1 MMKRKITGAILAGL
15 SVLTLAGCRS
25 KIPVDPDS
33 GQTGSK
39 TELRINFATGNALKT
54 LTYNTGSPITL
65 PDGSIYTNGQLKPVW
80 SYISNQ
86 LNISIKDVTVQ
97 GQTASNMI
105 QIAAATNF
113 EDAEIYGGNV
123 AETFM
128 QYGARDKLINLLD
141 YQDKLPDFMDYLE
154 EYPLI
159 KQQITAYDGGIYH
172 IPYVAEMDEFSKVF
186 YGRYNWVEVLLDT
199 DDVLPETKTLDIA
212 YEGYWKDDNQRN
224 TTNVITLQ
232 NQKALNGTLSGRDA
246 REALLQYIDST
257 YPNLEKRSDLYL
269 GETSNYDIDELI
281 ALWRVIKLYP
291 NTLFELTTGK
301 SGTCEIIPYF
311 FRTKSQREEIFK
323 LINYFGGTRVYG
335 TNTYTGKW
343 FVDESNTLQYTFYQ
357 DELYEGI
364 DYLKDIFSE
373 GLINPDYDDTNNSA
387 DYRSLFYSSDLSTN
401 SSGASTVKQLGFMT
415 FDFIPSTAASSPTG
429 VVKAMLPPVTT
440 LEGMHDDNFYHYI
453 EIPRTVMIDGWAISA
468 NTSGEKLDKAL
479 ELFNFFFTDFGSNV
493 QNFGIPDVTA
503 DFENLYTLPNQNK
516 VPTLSSWIVSQAQ
529 IYTNGDVAKF
539 GQEFMGIRMA
549 VGYKAD
555 IGFEYQNMTAQAA
568 EGYDL
573 YEKSNVLTLGY
584 NKSSKLLEL
593 SAPCYSLTQQE
604 KARLSTLTVGD
615 DQMNMIYLYIRS
627 DRNSVSSVA
636 EIKKSYEN
644 ANVSEF
650 IEIYQAAYARTRQ

>member
-257 YPNLEKRSDLYL
+257 YPNLENKSDLYL

-584 NKSSKLLEL
+584 NKSSRLLEL

>member
-25 KIPVDPDS
+25 KIPVDPDP

-212 YEGYWKDDNQRN
+212 YEGYWKDDHQRN

-257 YPNLEKRSDLYL
+257 YPNLENRSDLYL

-401 SSGASTVKQLGFMT
+401 SSGVSTVKQLGFMT

-468 NTSGEKLDKAL
+468 NTSGEKLNKAL

-493 QNFGIPDVTA
+493 QNFGIPNVTA

-573 YEKSNVLTLGY
+573 YEKFNVLTLGY

-650 IEIYQAAYARTRQ
+650 IEIYQVAYARTRQ

>member
-212 YEGYWKDDNQRN
+212 YEGYWKDDHQRN

-232 NQKALNGTLSGRDA
+232 NQKALNGSLSGRDA

-257 YPNLEKRSDLYL
+257 YPNLENRSDLYL

-584 NKSSKLLEL
+584 NKSSRLLEL

>member
-212 YEGYWKDDNQRN
+212 YEGYWKDDHQRN

-257 YPNLEKRSDLYL
+257 YPNLENRSDFYL

>member
-1 MMKRKITGAILAGL
+1 MKRKVTGAILACL
-15 SVLTLAGCRS
+15 SFLTLAGCRS
-25 KIPVDPDS
+25 KIPVNPDT
-33 GQTGSK
+33 GQTGNK

-80 SYISNQ
+80 NYVSNQ
-86 LNISIKDVTVQ
+86 LSISIKDVTVQ

-128 QYGARDKLINLLD
+128 QYGARDKLINLLE
-141 YQDKLPDFMDYLE
+141 YKDKLPDYMKYLE

-172 IPYVAEMDEFSKVF
+172 IPYIAEMDEFSKVF
-186 YGRYNWVEVLLDT
+186 YGRHNWVEVLLDT
-199 DDVLPETKTLDIA
+199 NDILSETKTLDIA
-212 YEGYWKDDNQRN
+212 YEGYWKADRQRN
-224 TTNVITLQ
+224 STNVITLQ
-232 NQKALNGTLSGRDA
+232 NQKAQNGKLSGQDA
-246 REALLQYIDST
+246 REALIGYIDAT
-257 YPNLEKRSDLYL
+257 YPELGKRSDLYL
-269 GETSNYDIDELI
+269 GENANYDIDEII

-291 NTLFELTTGK
+291 NTLFQLTTGK
-301 SGTCEIIPYF
+301 AGTCEIIPYF

-323 LINYFGGTRVYG
+323 LMNYFGGTRVYG
-335 TNTYTGKW
+335 TNTYTGKCY
-343 FVDESNTLQYTFYQ
+343 VDESDTLQYTFYQ
-357 DELYEGI
+357 DELFEGI
-364 DYLKDIFSE
+364 EYLKDIFSE

-440 LEGMHDDNFYHYI
+440 LEGMHDNNFYHYI

-468 NTSGEKLDKAL
+468 NISGEKLEKAL

-493 QNFGIPDVTA
+493 QNFGIPNVTA
-503 DFENLYTLPNQNK
+503 DFENLFTLPNQNK

-549 VGYKAD
+549 IGYKAD

-568 EGYDL
+568 EGYNL
-573 YEKSNVLTLGY
+573 YEKANVLTLGY

-615 DQMNMIYLYIRS
+615 DQMNMIYLYIRN

-636 EIKKSYEN
+636 EIKAAYEK
-644 ANVSEF
+644 ANVLEF
-650 IEIYQAAYARTRQ
+650 IEIYQTAYARTRQ

>member
-1 MMKRKITGAILAGL
+1 MMKRKITGTILAGL

-212 YEGYWKDDNQRN
+212 YEGYWKDDHQRN

-257 YPNLEKRSDLYL
+257 YPNLENRSDLYL

-636 EIKKSYEN
+636 EIKKSYGN

>member
-212 YEGYWKDDNQRN
+212 YEGYWKDDHQRN

-257 YPNLEKRSDLYL
+257 YPNLENRSDLYL

-440 LEGMHDDNFYHYI
+440 LEGMHDDKFYHYI

>member
-128 QYGARDKLINLLD
+128 QYGARNKLINLLD

-212 YEGYWKDDNQRN
+212 YEGYWKDDHQRN

-257 YPNLEKRSDLYL
+257 YPNLENRSDLYL

-401 SSGASTVKQLGFMT
+401 SSGVSTVKQLGFMT

-429 VVKAMLPPVTT
+429 VVKAMLPPMTT

-453 EIPRTVMIDGWAISA
+453 EIPRTVMIDGWSISA
-468 NTSGEKLDKAL
+468 NTSGEKLNKAL

>member
-224 TTNVITLQ
+224 TTNVIILQ

-257 YPNLEKRSDLYL
+257 YPNLENRSDLYL

>member
-1 MMKRKITGAILAGL
+1 MIKRKITGAILAGL

-212 YEGYWKDDNQRN
+212 YEGYWKDDHQRN

-246 REALLQYIDST
+246 REALLRYIDST
-257 YPNLEKRSDLYL
+257 YPNLENRSDLYL

-364 DYLKDIFSE
+364 DYLKGIFSE

-468 NTSGEKLDKAL
+468 NTSGEKLNKAL

>member
-199 DDVLPETKTLDIA
+199 DDVLEETKTLDIA

-246 REALLQYIDST
+246 REVLLQYIDST
-257 YPNLEKRSDLYL
+257 YPNLENRSDLYL

-468 NTSGEKLDKAL
+468 NTSGEKLNKAL

>member
-54 LTYNTGSPITL
+54 LTYNTGLPITL

-199 DDVLPETKTLDIA
+199 DDVLEETKTLDIA
-212 YEGYWKDDNQRN
+212 YEGYWKDDHQRN

-257 YPNLEKRSDLYL
+257 YPNLKNRSDLYL

-468 NTSGEKLDKAL
+468 NTSGEKLNKAL

>member
-212 YEGYWKDDNQRN
+212 YEGYWKDDHQRN

-257 YPNLEKRSDLYL
+257 YPNLENRSDLYL

>member
-1 MMKRKITGAILAGL
+1 MKRKIMGVMLACFSL
-15 SVLTLAGCRS
+15 LTLVSCHS
-25 KIPVDPDS
+25 KIPVPS
-33 GQTGSK
+33 GPGQNSSK
-39 TELRINFATGNALKT
+39 MELKINFATGNALKT
-54 LTYNTGSPITL
+54 MTYNTGSPITL

-86 LNISIKDVTVQ
+86 LNITIKDVTVQ

-113 EDAEIYGGNV
+113 EDADIYGGNV

-128 QYGARDKLINLLD
+128 QYGARGKLVNLLD
-141 YQDKLPDFMDYLE
+141 YKDKLPDFMDYLE

-172 IPYVAEMDEFSKVF
+172 VPYIAEMDEFSKVF
-186 YGRYNWVEVLLDT
+186 YGRYNWVETLLDT
-199 DDVLPETKTLDIA
+199 DEVLPETKTLDVA
-212 YEGYWKDDNQRN
+212 YEGYWKDSNQRN
-224 TTNVITLQ
+224 ASNVITLQ
-232 NQKALNGTLSGRDA
+232 NQSAKGGKLSGSDA
-246 REALLQYIDST
+246 REALINYIDAT
-257 YPNLEKRSDLYL
+257 YPNLKKRSDLFL
-269 GETSNYDIDELI
+269 GETANYDIDEI
-281 ALWRVIKLYP
+281 VALWRVIKLYP
-291 NTLFELTTGK
+291 NTLFKLTTGK
-301 SGTCEIIPYF
+301 TGTCEIIPYF

-357 DELYEGI
+357 DELFEGI
-364 DYLKDIFSE
+364 EYLRDIFSE

-387 DYRSLFYSSDLSTN
+387 DYRSLFYSSDLSIN
-401 SSGASTVKQLGFMT
+401 SSGESTVKQLGFMT

-440 LEGMHDDNFYHYI
+440 LKGMHDHNFYHYI

-468 NTSGEKLDKAL
+468 NTTGDKLNKAL

-493 QNFGIPDVTA
+493 QNFGIPNVTA
-503 DFENLYTLPNQNK
+503 NFEELYTLPNQSK
-516 VPTLSSWIVSQAQ
+516 VPTLSSWIVSQAE

-555 IGFEYQNMTAQAA
+555 IGFEYQNMTSQAA
-568 EGYDL
+568 AGYDL
-573 YEKSNVLTLGY
+573 YEKANVITLGY

-615 DQMNMIYLYIRS
+615 DQMNMIYLYIRK
-627 DRNSVSSVA
+627 DRNSVSSVT
-636 EIKKSYEN
+636 EIKKAYEN
-644 ANVSEF
+644 SNVSEF
-650 IEIYQAAYARTRQ
+650 IEIYQAAYERTKQ